1 MELQDEHTS
10 QSPDTHSKA
19 YGRGDKAKSYMNKK
33 NPHKKLNGQNS
44 GWLNGQLELDF
55 DHEDENPENG
65 VSLDDLGRPSGF
77 NNPVETKDDLENLDG
92 MMNS

>member
-44 GWLNGQLELDF
+44 G
-55 DHEDENPENG
+55 
-65 VSLDDLGRPSGF
+65 
-77 NNPVETKDDLENLDG
+77 
-92 MMNS
+92 